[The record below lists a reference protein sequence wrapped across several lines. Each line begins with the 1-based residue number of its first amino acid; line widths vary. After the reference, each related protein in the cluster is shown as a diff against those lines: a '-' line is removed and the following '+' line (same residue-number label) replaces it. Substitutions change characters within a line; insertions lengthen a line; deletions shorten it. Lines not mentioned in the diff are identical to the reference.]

1 VENCKRWLRE
11 AYIKAVNNKC
21 EMCGS
26 KEDLQI
32 HRIKRGNVGG
42 EYIPSNCKVL
52 CKKCH
57 RRVHENEF
65 KTAKSN

>member
-1 VENCKRWLRE
+1 MCPKWLKD
-11 AYIKAVNNKC
+11 AYIKAVGKC
-21 EMCGS
+21 ERCGS
-26 KEDLQI
+26 KESLEI

-57 RRVHENEF
+57 KLIHQNEF
-65 KTAKSN
+65 